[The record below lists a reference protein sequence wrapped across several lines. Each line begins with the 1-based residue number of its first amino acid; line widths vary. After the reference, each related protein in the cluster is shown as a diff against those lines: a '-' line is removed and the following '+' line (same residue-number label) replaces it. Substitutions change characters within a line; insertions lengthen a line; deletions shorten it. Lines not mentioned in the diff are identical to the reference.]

1 MADLGGSLLEP
12 VGGAREELKTQ
23 FMTRE
28 GTYQLMTL
36 SEYTRPN
43 RVGYNTQP
51 ANCNTPVKVV
61 PGNCILSN
69 SVSSSQVSF
78 VTSDTEDNAGEK
90 IAFNYGRELFVYP
103 YRGVAK
109 AADLTKPIDKR
120 VYKGTF
126 PTCHDFG
133 PPGCLKDEN
142 VTPDSEVTSFVILF
156 EFPGGCDPITGWVF
170 WWSDSVD
177 RPREERAF

>member
-1 MADLGGSLLEP
+1 MFSDSQPGLMADLGGSLLEP

-61 PGNCILSN
+61 PGYCVL
-69 SVSSSQVSF
+69 
-78 VTSDTEDNAGEK
+78 
-90 IAFNYGRELFVYP
+90 FN
-103 YRGVAK
+103 
-109 AADLTKPIDKR
+109 
-120 VYKGTF
+120 
-126 PTCHDFG
+126 
-133 PPGCLKDEN
+133 
-142 VTPDSEVTSFVILF
+142 
-156 EFPGGCDPITGWVF
+156 
-170 WWSDSVD
+170 
-177 RPREERAF
+177 